1 MEKNR
6 NLMVLRRVLV
16 FLPFYLFTFFSL
28 NAQPSWVKNASKSIF
43 TLKTFGRDG
52 SMIAST
58 TGFYTG
64 SHGEAISNLAPFKEA
79 SRAIIIDAQG
89 KEYQVSAILAANEIY
104 DVVKFRVAINKTQP
118 LTLSTT
124 IAPVGSQVWLLP
136 YRELKNLNSGE
147 VRKAE
152 TIFDDHSEYGYYTV
166 AMPITENLVSSPLFN
181 EAGEVVGMMQQP
193 ASFKDTLSYAVSARF
208 VDSLKMTGITYNN
221 TTYRQTF
228 IRKELPSDL
237 KEANLALYLS
247 ASQLD
252 SASYVAV
259 IDDYIRQFPN
269 VPDGYTARALQ
280 EADAGRFAEAAQ
292 DMEQAIKCAS
302 AKDDAHFTYARII
315 YNKEIYQSDQ
325 PYSEWSLDKA
335 LSEIQSAN
343 ALNPLP
349 TYRQLE
355 ANILFSQ
362 KKYDEAYNIF
372 EELTHSDLR
381 NAEIF
386 FGAARCK
393 EMLRDTT
400 AMLALMDSTLT
411 TFSKPYLKEAAPYL
425 WARAE
430 ARRSAGRY
438 RDAIADMNEYETL
451 MTANVNDNFYYVRH
465 QTDIQGR
472 LFQQALNDIDKA
484 IQMNPQE
491 TLYYA
496 EKASLEIRVGM
507 YDAAIATAQECIG
520 LDTELSDGYLFLGL
534 AQCLKGLKEE
544 GIKNLQKAQTL
555 GNPQAA
561 PLIEKY
567 Q

>member
-1 MEKNR
+1 
-6 NLMVLRRVLV
+6 
-16 FLPFYLFTFFSL
+16 
-28 NAQPSWVKNASKSIF
+28 
-43 TLKTFGRDG
+43 
-52 SMIAST
+52 MIAST

-64 SHGEAISNLAPFKEA
+64 PHGEAISNLTPFKDA

-104 DVVKFRVAINKTQP
+104 DVVKFRVANNKTQP
-118 LTLSTT
+118 LTLSAT

-136 YRELKNLNSGE
+136 YREVKNLNSGE

-152 TIFDDHSEYGYYTV
+152 TIIDDQNEFGYYTV
-166 AMPITENLVSSPLFN
+166 AMPMTENLVSCPLFN
-181 EAGEVVGMMQQP
+181 EAGEVIGMMQQP
-193 ASFKDTLSYAVSARF
+193 ASSKDTLSYAISASY
-208 VDSLKMTGITYNN
+208 VDSLKMTGITFNN

-228 IRKELPSDL
+228 IRKELPADL

-259 IDDYIRQFPN
+259 IDDFIRQFPN

-280 EADAGRFAEAAQ
+280 AADAGRFAEASH

-302 AKDDAHFTYARII
+302 PKDDAHFTYARII
-315 YNKEIYQSDQ
+315 YNKEIYQADQ
-325 PYSEWSLDKA
+325 PYSDWNLDKA
-335 LSEIQSAN
+335 LSEIQAAN
-343 ALNPLP
+343 AINPLP

-355 ANILFSQ
+355 ANILFAQ
-362 KKYDEAYNIF
+362 KKYDDAYNIF
-372 EELTHSDLR
+372 DELTRSDLR

-386 FGAARCK
+386 YGAARCK

-400 AMLALMDSTLT
+400 AMLALMDSTLA

-430 ARRSAGRY
+430 ARRNAGKY
-438 RDAIADMNEYETL
+438 RDAVADMNEYETL

-465 QTDIQGR
+465 QTEIQGR

-520 LDTELSDGYLFLGL
+520 LDADLSDGYLFLGL
-534 AQCLKGLKEE
+534 AQCLKGQKEE

>member
-1 MEKNR
+1 MKKLSLIGCL
-6 NLMVLRRVLV
+6 LMAAACA
-16 FLPFYLFTFFSL
+16 F
-28 NAQPSWVKNASKSIF
+28 AQPGWVKSASKSVF
-43 TLKTFGRDG
+43 TLKTFGTDG

-64 SHGEAISNLAPFKEA
+64 PHGEAISNLTPFKDA

-104 DVVKFRVAINKTQP
+104 DVVKFRVANNKTQP

-136 YRELKNLNSGE
+136 YHEVKNLNSGE

-152 TIFDDHSEYGYYTV
+152 TIIDDQNEFGYYTV
-166 AMPITENLVSSPLFN
+166 AMPMTENLVSCPLFN
-181 EAGEVVGMMQQP
+181 EAGEVIGMMQQP
-193 ASFKDTLSYAVSARF
+193 ASSKDTLSYAISASY
-208 VDSLKMTGITYNN
+208 VDSLKMTGITFNN

-228 IRKELPSDL
+228 IRKELPADL

-259 IDDYIRQFPN
+259 IDDFIRQFPN

-280 EADAGRFAEAAQ
+280 AADAGRFAEASH

-302 AKDDAHFTYARII
+302 PKDDAHFTYARII
-315 YNKEIYQSDQ
+315 YNKEIYQADQ
-325 PYSEWSLDKA
+325 PYSDWNLDKA
-335 LSEIQSAN
+335 LSEIQAAN
-343 ALNPLP
+343 AINPLP

-355 ANILFSQ
+355 ANILFAQ
-362 KKYDEAYNIF
+362 KKYDDAYNIF
-372 EELTHSDLR
+372 AELTRSDLR

-386 FGAARCK
+386 YGAARCK

-400 AMLALMDSTLT
+400 AMLALMDSTLA

-430 ARRSAGRY
+430 ARRNAGKY
-438 RDAIADMNEYETL
+438 RDAVADMNEYETL

-465 QTDIQGR
+465 QTEIQGR

-520 LDTELSDGYLFLGL
+520 LDADLSDGYLFLGL
-534 AQCLKGLKEE
+534 AQCLKGQKEE

>member
-1 MEKNR
+1 MKKLSLIGCL
-6 NLMVLRRVLV
+6 LMAAACA
-16 FLPFYLFTFFSL
+16 F
-28 NAQPSWVKNASKSIF
+28 AQPGWVKSASKSVF
-43 TLKTFGRDG
+43 TLKTFGSDG

-64 SHGEAISNLAPFKEA
+64 PHGEAISNLTPFKDA

-104 DVVKFRVAINKTQP
+104 DVVKFRVANNKTQP
-118 LTLSTT
+118 LTLSAT

-136 YRELKNLNSGE
+136 YREVKNLNSGE

-152 TIFDDHSEYGYYTV
+152 TIIDDQNEFGYYTV
-166 AMPITENLVSSPLFN
+166 AMPMTENLVSCPLFN
-181 EAGEVVGMMQQP
+181 EAGEVIGMMQQP
-193 ASFKDTLSYAVSARF
+193 ASSKDTLSYAISASY
-208 VDSLKMTGITYNN
+208 VDSLKMTGITFNN

-228 IRKELPSDL
+228 IRKELPADL

-259 IDDYIRQFPN
+259 IDDFIRQFPN

-280 EADAGRFAEAAQ
+280 AADAGRFAEASH

-302 AKDDAHFTYARII
+302 PKDDAHFTYARII
-315 YNKEIYQSDQ
+315 YNKEIYQADQ
-325 PYSEWSLDKA
+325 PYSDWNLDKA
-335 LSEIQSAN
+335 LSEIQAAN
-343 ALNPLP
+343 AINPLP

-355 ANILFSQ
+355 ANILFAQ
-362 KKYDEAYNIF
+362 KKYDDAYTIF
-372 EELTHSDLR
+372 DELTRSDLR

-386 FGAARCK
+386 YGAARCK

-400 AMLALMDSTLT
+400 AMLALMDSTLA

-430 ARRSAGRY
+430 ARRNAGKY
-438 RDAIADMNEYETL
+438 RDAVADMNEYETL

-465 QTDIQGR
+465 QTEIQGR

-520 LDTELSDGYLFLGL
+520 LDADLSDGYLFLGL
-534 AQCLKGLKEE
+534 AQCLKGQKEE

>member
-1 MEKNR
+1 MKN
-6 NLMVLRRVLV
+6 NINNKVLRRVLGL
-16 FLPFYLFTFFSL
+16 LPFYLFTFLPL
-28 NAQPSWVKNASKSIF
+28 NAQPGWVKSASKSVF
-43 TLKTFGRDG
+43 TLKTFGTDG

-64 SHGEAISNLAPFKEA
+64 PHGEAISNLTPFKDA

-104 DVVKFRVAINKTQP
+104 DVVKFRVANNKTQP

-136 YRELKNLNSGE
+136 YREVKNLNSGE

-152 TIFDDHSEYGYYTV
+152 TIIDDQNEFGYYTV
-166 AMPITENLVSSPLFN
+166 AMPMTENLVSCPLFN
-181 EAGEVVGMMQQP
+181 EAGEVIGMMQQP
-193 ASFKDTLSYAVSARF
+193 ASSKDTLSYAISASY
-208 VDSLKMTGITYNN
+208 VDSLKMTGITFNN

-228 IRKELPSDL
+228 IRKELPADL

-259 IDDYIRQFPN
+259 IDDFIRQFPN

-280 EADAGRFAEAAQ
+280 AADAGRFAEASH

-302 AKDDAHFTYARII
+302 PKDDTHFTYARII
-315 YNKEIYQSDQ
+315 YNKEIYQADQ
-325 PYSEWSLDKA
+325 PYSDWNLDKA
-335 LSEIQSAN
+335 LSEIQAAN
-343 ALNPLP
+343 AINPLP

-355 ANILFSQ
+355 ANILFAQ
-362 KKYDEAYNIF
+362 KKYDDAYTIF
-372 EELTHSDLR
+372 DELTRSDLR

-386 FGAARCK
+386 YGAARCK

-400 AMLALMDSTLT
+400 AMLALMDSTLA

-430 ARRSAGRY
+430 ARRNAGKY
-438 RDAIADMNEYETL
+438 RDAVADMNEYETL

-465 QTDIQGR
+465 QTEIQGR

-520 LDTELSDGYLFLGL
+520 LDADLSDGYLFLGL
-534 AQCLKGLKEE
+534 AQCLKGQKEE

>member
-1 MEKNR
+1 MKKLSLIGCL
-6 NLMVLRRVLV
+6 LMAAACV
-16 FLPFYLFTFFSL
+16 F
-28 NAQPSWVKNASKSIF
+28 AQPGWVKSASKSVF
-43 TLKTFGRDG
+43 TLKTFGTDG

-64 SHGEAISNLAPFKEA
+64 PHGEAISNLTPFKDA

-104 DVVKFRVAINKTQP
+104 DVVKFRVANNKTQP

-136 YRELKNLNSGE
+136 YHEVKNLNSGE

-152 TIFDDHSEYGYYTV
+152 TIIDDQNEFGYYTV
-166 AMPITENLVSSPLFN
+166 AMPMTENLVSCPLFN
-181 EAGEVVGMMQQP
+181 EAGEVIGMMQQP
-193 ASFKDTLSYAVSARF
+193 ASSKDTLSYAISASY
-208 VDSLKMTGITYNN
+208 VDSLKMTGITFNN

-228 IRKELPSDL
+228 IRKELPADL

-259 IDDYIRQFPN
+259 IDDFIRQFPN

-280 EADAGRFAEAAQ
+280 AADAGRFAEASH

-302 AKDDAHFTYARII
+302 PKDDAHFTYARII
-315 YNKEIYQSDQ
+315 YNKEIYQADQ
-325 PYSEWSLDKA
+325 PYSDWNLDKA
-335 LSEIQSAN
+335 LSEIQAAN
-343 ALNPLP
+343 AINPLP

-355 ANILFSQ
+355 ANILFAQ
-362 KKYDEAYNIF
+362 KKYDDAYNIF
-372 EELTHSDLR
+372 DELSRSDLR

-386 FGAARCK
+386 YGAARCK

-400 AMLALMDSTLT
+400 AMLALMDSTLA

-430 ARRSAGRY
+430 ARRNAGKY
-438 RDAIADMNEYETL
+438 RDAVADMNEYETL
-451 MTANVNDNFYYVRH
+451 MSANVNDNFYYVRH
-465 QTDIQGR
+465 QTEIQGR

-520 LDTELSDGYLFLGL
+520 LDADLSDGYLFLGL
-534 AQCLKGLKEE
+534 GQCLKGQKEE

>member
-1 MEKNR
+1 MKKLSLIGCL
-6 NLMVLRRVLV
+6 LMAAACA
-16 FLPFYLFTFFSL
+16 F
-28 NAQPSWVKNASKSIF
+28 AQPGWVKSASKSVF
-43 TLKTFGRDG
+43 TLKTFGTDG

-64 SHGEAISNLAPFKEA
+64 PHGEAISNLTPFKDA

-104 DVVKFRVAINKTQP
+104 DVVKFRVANNKTQP
-118 LTLSTT
+118 LTLSAT

-136 YRELKNLNSGE
+136 YREVKNLNSGE

-152 TIFDDHSEYGYYTV
+152 TIIDDQNEFGYYTV
-166 AMPITENLVSSPLFN
+166 AMPMTENLVSCPLFN
-181 EAGEVVGMMQQP
+181 GAGEVIGMMQQP
-193 ASFKDTLSYAVSARF
+193 ASSKDTLSYAISASY
-208 VDSLKMTGITYNN
+208 VDSLKMTGITFNN

-228 IRKELPSDL
+228 IRKELPANL

-259 IDDYIRQFPN
+259 IDDFIRQFPN

-280 EADAGRFAEAAQ
+280 AADAGRFAEASH

-302 AKDDAHFTYARII
+302 PKDDAHFTYARII
-315 YNKEIYQSDQ
+315 YNKEIYQADQ
-325 PYSEWSLDKA
+325 PYSDWNLDKA
-335 LSEIQSAN
+335 LSEIQAAN
-343 ALNPLP
+343 AINPLP

-355 ANILFSQ
+355 ANILFAQ
-362 KKYDEAYNIF
+362 KKYDDAYNIF
-372 EELTHSDLR
+372 DELTRSDLR

-386 FGAARCK
+386 YGAARCK

-400 AMLALMDSTLT
+400 AMLALMDSTLA

-430 ARRSAGRY
+430 ARRNAGKY
-438 RDAIADMNEYETL
+438 RDAVADMNEYETL

-465 QTDIQGR
+465 QTEIQGR

-520 LDTELSDGYLFLGL
+520 LDADLSDGYLFLGL
-534 AQCLKGLKEE
+534 AQCLKGQKEE

>member
-1 MEKNR
+1 
-6 NLMVLRRVLV
+6 
-16 FLPFYLFTFFSL
+16 
-28 NAQPSWVKNASKSIF
+28 
-43 TLKTFGRDG
+43 
-52 SMIAST
+52 MIAST

-64 SHGEAISNLAPFKEA
+64 PHGEAISNLTPFKDA

-104 DVVKFRVAINKTQP
+104 DVVKFRVANNKTQP

-136 YRELKNLNSGE
+136 YREVKNLNSGE

-152 TIFDDHSEYGYYTV
+152 TIIDDQNEFGYYTV
-166 AMPITENLVSSPLFN
+166 AMPMTENLVSCPLFN
-181 EAGEVVGMMQQP
+181 EAGEVIGMMQQP
-193 ASFKDTLSYAVSARF
+193 ASSKDTLSYAISASY
-208 VDSLKMTGITYNN
+208 VDSLKMTGITFNN

-228 IRKELPSDL
+228 IRKELPADL

-259 IDDYIRQFPN
+259 IDDFIRQFPN

-280 EADAGRFAEAAQ
+280 AADAGRFAEASH

-302 AKDDAHFTYARII
+302 PKDDAHFTYARII
-315 YNKEIYQSDQ
+315 YNKEIYQADQ
-325 PYSEWSLDKA
+325 PYSDWNLDKA
-335 LSEIQSAN
+335 LSEIQAAN
-343 ALNPLP
+343 AINPLP

-355 ANILFSQ
+355 ANILFAQ
-362 KKYDEAYNIF
+362 KKYDDAYNIF
-372 EELTHSDLR
+372 DELTRSDLR

-386 FGAARCK
+386 YGAARCK

-400 AMLALMDSTLT
+400 AMLALMDSTLA

-430 ARRSAGRY
+430 ARRNAGKY
-438 RDAIADMNEYETL
+438 RDAVADMNEYETL

-465 QTDIQGR
+465 QTEIQGR

-520 LDTELSDGYLFLGL
+520 LDADLSDGYLFLGL
-534 AQCLKGLKEE
+534 GQCLKGQKEE

>member
-1 MEKNR
+1 MKKLSLIGCL
-6 NLMVLRRVLV
+6 LMAAACA
-16 FLPFYLFTFFSL
+16 F
-28 NAQPSWVKNASKSIF
+28 AQPGWVKSASKSVF
-43 TLKTFGRDG
+43 TLKTFGSDG

-64 SHGEAISNLAPFKEA
+64 PHGEAISNLTPFKDA

-104 DVVKFRVAINKTQP
+104 DVVKFRVANNKTQP
-118 LTLSTT
+118 LTLSAT

-136 YRELKNLNSGE
+136 YREVKNLNSGE

-152 TIFDDHSEYGYYTV
+152 TIIDDQNEFGYYTV
-166 AMPITENLVSSPLFN
+166 AMPMTENLVSCPLFN
-181 EAGEVVGMMQQP
+181 EAGEVIGMMQQP
-193 ASFKDTLSYAVSARF
+193 ASSKDTLSYAISANY
-208 VDSLKMTGITYNN
+208 VDSLKMTGITFNN

-228 IRKELPSDL
+228 IRKELPADL

-259 IDDYIRQFPN
+259 IDDFIRQFPN

-280 EADAGRFAEAAQ
+280 AADAGRFAEASH

-302 AKDDAHFTYARII
+302 PKDDAHFTYARII
-315 YNKEIYQSDQ
+315 YNKEIYQADQ
-325 PYSEWSLDKA
+325 PYSDWNLDKA
-335 LSEIQSAN
+335 LSEIQAAN
-343 ALNPLP
+343 AINPLP

-355 ANILFSQ
+355 ANILFAQ
-362 KKYDEAYNIF
+362 KKYDDAYNIF
-372 EELTHSDLR
+372 DELTRSDLR

-386 FGAARCK
+386 YGAARCK

-400 AMLALMDSTLT
+400 AMLALMDSTLA

-430 ARRSAGRY
+430 ARRNAGKY
-438 RDAIADMNEYETL
+438 RDAVADMNEYETL

-465 QTDIQGR
+465 QTEIQGR

-520 LDTELSDGYLFLGL
+520 LDADLSDGYLFLGL
-534 AQCLKGLKEE
+534 AQCLKGQKEE

>member
-1 MEKNR
+1 MKKLSLIGCL
-6 NLMVLRRVLV
+6 LMAAACA
-16 FLPFYLFTFFSL
+16 F
-28 NAQPSWVKNASKSIF
+28 AQPGWVKSASKSVF
-43 TLKTFGRDG
+43 TLKTFGTDG

-64 SHGEAISNLAPFKEA
+64 PHGEAISNLTPFKDA

-104 DVVKFRVAINKTQP
+104 DVVKFRVANNKTQP

-136 YRELKNLNSGE
+136 YREVKNLNSGE

-152 TIFDDHSEYGYYTV
+152 TIIDDQNEFGYYTV
-166 AMPITENLVSSPLFN
+166 AMPMTENLVSCPLFN
-181 EAGEVVGMMQQP
+181 EAGEVIGMMQQP
-193 ASFKDTLSYAVSARF
+193 ASSKDTLSYAISASY
-208 VDSLKMTGITYNN
+208 VDSLKMTGITFNN

-228 IRKELPSDL
+228 IRKELPADL

-259 IDDYIRQFPN
+259 IDDFIRQFPN

-280 EADAGRFAEAAQ
+280 AADAGRFAEASH

-302 AKDDAHFTYARII
+302 PKDDAHFTYARII
-315 YNKEIYQSDQ
+315 YNKEIYQADQ
-325 PYSEWSLDKA
+325 PYSDWNLDKA
-335 LSEIQSAN
+335 LSEIQAAN
-343 ALNPLP
+343 AINPLP

-355 ANILFSQ
+355 ANILFAQ
-362 KKYDEAYNIF
+362 KKYDDAYNIF
-372 EELTHSDLR
+372 DELTRSDLR

-386 FGAARCK
+386 YGAARCK

-400 AMLALMDSTLT
+400 AILALMDSTLA

-430 ARRSAGRY
+430 ARRNAGKY
-438 RDAIADMNEYETL
+438 RDAVADMNEYETL

-465 QTDIQGR
+465 QTEIQGR

-520 LDTELSDGYLFLGL
+520 LDADLSDGYLFLGL
-534 AQCLKGLKEE
+534 AQCLKGQKEE

>member
-1 MEKNR
+1 MAAAC
-6 NLMVLRRVLV
+6 V
-16 FLPFYLFTFFSL
+16 F
-28 NAQPSWVKNASKSIF
+28 AQPGWVKSASKSVF
-43 TLKTFGRDG
+43 TLKTFGTDG

-64 SHGEAISNLAPFKEA
+64 PHGEAISNLTPFKDA

-104 DVVKFRVAINKTQP
+104 DVVKFRVANNKTQP

-136 YRELKNLNSGE
+136 YREVKNLNSGE

-152 TIFDDHSEYGYYTV
+152 TIIDDQNEFGYYTV
-166 AMPITENLVSSPLFN
+166 AMPMTENLVSCPLFN
-181 EAGEVVGMMQQP
+181 EAGEVIGMMQQP
-193 ASFKDTLSYAVSARF
+193 ASSKDTLSYAISASY
-208 VDSLKMTGITYNN
+208 VDSLKMTGITFNN

-228 IRKELPSDL
+228 IRKELPADL

-259 IDDYIRQFPN
+259 IDDFIRQFPN

-280 EADAGRFAEAAQ
+280 AADAGRFAEASH

-302 AKDDAHFTYARII
+302 PKDDAHFTYARII
-315 YNKEIYQSDQ
+315 YNKEIYQADQ
-325 PYSEWSLDKA
+325 PYSDWNLDKA
-335 LSEIQSAN
+335 LSEIQAAN
-343 ALNPLP
+343 AINPLP

-355 ANILFSQ
+355 ANILFAQ
-362 KKYDEAYNIF
+362 KKYDDAYNIF
-372 EELTHSDLR
+372 DELTRSDLR

-386 FGAARCK
+386 YGAARCK

-400 AMLALMDSTLT
+400 AMLALMDSTLA

-430 ARRSAGRY
+430 ARRNAGKY
-438 RDAIADMNEYETL
+438 RDAVADMNEYETL

-465 QTDIQGR
+465 QTEIQGR

-520 LDTELSDGYLFLGL
+520 LDADLSDGYLFLGL
-534 AQCLKGLKEE
+534 GQCLKGQKEE

>member
-1 MEKNR
+1 MKKLSLIGCL
-6 NLMVLRRVLV
+6 LMAAACV
-16 FLPFYLFTFFSL
+16 F
-28 NAQPSWVKNASKSIF
+28 AQPGWVKSASKSVF
-43 TLKTFGRDG
+43 TLKTFGTDG

-64 SHGEAISNLAPFKEA
+64 PHGEAISNLTPFKDA

-104 DVVKFRVAINKTQP
+104 DVVKFRVANNKTQP

-136 YRELKNLNSGE
+136 YREVKNLNSGE

-152 TIFDDHSEYGYYTV
+152 TIIDDQNEFGYYTV
-166 AMPITENLVSSPLFN
+166 AMPMTENLVSCPLFN
-181 EAGEVVGMMQQP
+181 EAGEVIGMMQQP
-193 ASFKDTLSYAVSARF
+193 ASSKDTLSYAISASY
-208 VDSLKMTGITYNN
+208 VDSLKMTGITFNN

-228 IRKELPSDL
+228 IRKELPADL

-259 IDDYIRQFPN
+259 IDDFIRQFPN

-280 EADAGRFAEAAQ
+280 AADAGRFAEASH

-302 AKDDAHFTYARII
+302 PKDDAHFTYARII
-315 YNKEIYQSDQ
+315 YNKEIYQADQ
-325 PYSEWSLDKA
+325 PYSDWNLDKA
-335 LSEIQSAN
+335 LSEIQAAN
-343 ALNPLP
+343 AINPLP

-355 ANILFSQ
+355 ANILFAQ
-362 KKYDEAYNIF
+362 KKYDDAYNIF
-372 EELTHSDLR
+372 DELTRSDLR

-386 FGAARCK
+386 YGAARCK

-400 AMLALMDSTLT
+400 AMLALMDSTLA

-430 ARRSAGRY
+430 ARRNAGKY
-438 RDAIADMNEYETL
+438 RDAVADMNEYETL

-465 QTDIQGR
+465 QTEIQGR

-520 LDTELSDGYLFLGL
+520 LDADLSDGYLFLGL
-534 AQCLKGLKEE
+534 GQCLKGQKEE

>member
-1 MEKNR
+1 MKKLSLIGCL
-6 NLMVLRRVLV
+6 LMAAACV
-16 FLPFYLFTFFSL
+16 F
-28 NAQPSWVKNASKSIF
+28 AQPGWVKSASKSVF
-43 TLKTFGRDG
+43 TLKTFGTDG

-64 SHGEAISNLAPFKEA
+64 PHGEAISNLTPFKDA

-104 DVVKFRVAINKTQP
+104 DVVKFRVANNKTQP
-118 LTLSTT
+118 LTLSTN

-136 YRELKNLNSGE
+136 YREVKNLNSGE

-152 TIFDDHSEYGYYTV
+152 TIIDDLNEFGYYTV
-166 AMPITENLVSSPLFN
+166 AMPMTENLVSCPLFN
-181 EAGEVVGMMQQP
+181 EAGEVIGMMQQP
-193 ASFKDTLSYAVSARF
+193 ASSKDTLSYAISASY
-208 VDSLKMTGITYNN
+208 VDSLKMTGITFNN

-228 IRKELPSDL
+228 IRKELPANL

-259 IDDYIRQFPN
+259 IDDFIRQFPN

-280 EADAGRFAEAAQ
+280 AADAGRFAEASH

-302 AKDDAHFTYARII
+302 PKDDAHFTYARII
-315 YNKEIYQSDQ
+315 YNKEIYQADQ
-325 PYSEWSLDKA
+325 PYSDWNLDKA
-335 LSEIQSAN
+335 LSEIQAAN
-343 ALNPLP
+343 AINPLP

-355 ANILFSQ
+355 ANILFAQ
-362 KKYDEAYNIF
+362 KKYDDAYNIF
-372 EELTHSDLR
+372 DELTRSDLR

-386 FGAARCK
+386 YGAARCK

-400 AMLALMDSTLT
+400 AMLALMDSTLA

-430 ARRSAGRY
+430 ARRNVGKY
-438 RDAIADMNEYETL
+438 RDAVADMNEYETL

-465 QTDIQGR
+465 QTEIQGR

-520 LDTELSDGYLFLGL
+520 LDADLSDGYLFLGL
-534 AQCLKGLKEE
+534 AQCLKGQKEE

-555 GNPQAA
+555 GNPQASS
-561 PLIEKY
+561 LIEKY

>member
-1 MEKNR
+1 MKKLSLIGCL
-6 NLMVLRRVLV
+6 LMAAACV
-16 FLPFYLFTFFSL
+16 F
-28 NAQPSWVKNASKSIF
+28 AQPGWVKSASKSVF
-43 TLKTFGRDG
+43 TLKTFGTDG

-64 SHGEAISNLAPFKEA
+64 PHGEAISNLTPFKDA

-104 DVVKFRVAINKTQP
+104 DVVKFRVANNKTQP

-136 YRELKNLNSGE
+136 YHEVKNLNSGE

-152 TIFDDHSEYGYYTV
+152 TIIDDQNEFGYYTV
-166 AMPITENLVSSPLFN
+166 AMPMTENLVSCPLFN
-181 EAGEVVGMMQQP
+181 EAGEVIGMMQQP
-193 ASFKDTLSYAVSARF
+193 ASSKDTLSYAISASY
-208 VDSLKMTGITYNN
+208 VDSLKMTGITFNN

-228 IRKELPSDL
+228 IRKELPADL

-259 IDDYIRQFPN
+259 IDDFIRQFPN

-280 EADAGRFAEAAQ
+280 AADAGRFAEASQ

-302 AKDDAHFTYARII
+302 PKDDAHFTYARII
-315 YNKEIYQSDQ
+315 YNKEIYQADQ
-325 PYSEWSLDKA
+325 PYSDWNLDKA
-335 LSEIQSAN
+335 LSEIQAAN
-343 ALNPLP
+343 AINPLP

-355 ANILFSQ
+355 ANILFAQ
-362 KKYDEAYNIF
+362 KKYDDAYNIF
-372 EELTHSDLR
+372 DELTRSDLR

-386 FGAARCK
+386 YGAARCK

-400 AMLALMDSTLT
+400 AMLALMDSTLA

-430 ARRSAGRY
+430 ARRNAGKY
-438 RDAIADMNEYETL
+438 RDAVADMNEYETL
-451 MTANVNDNFYYVRH
+451 MSANVNDNFYYVRH
-465 QTDIQGR
+465 QTEIQGR

-520 LDTELSDGYLFLGL
+520 LDADLSDGYLFLGL
-534 AQCLKGLKEE
+534 GQCLKGQKEE

>member
-1 MEKNR
+1 MKKLSLIGCL
-6 NLMVLRRVLV
+6 LMAAACV
-16 FLPFYLFTFFSL
+16 F
-28 NAQPSWVKNASKSIF
+28 AQPGWVKSASKSVF
-43 TLKTFGRDG
+43 TLKTFGTDG

-64 SHGEAISNLAPFKEA
+64 PHGEAISNLTPFKDA

-104 DVVKFRVAINKTQP
+104 DVVKFRVANNKTQP

-136 YRELKNLNSGE
+136 YHEVKNLNSGE

-152 TIFDDHSEYGYYTV
+152 TIIDDQNEFGYYTV
-166 AMPITENLVSSPLFN
+166 AMPMTENLVSCPLFN
-181 EAGEVVGMMQQP
+181 EAGEVIGMMQQP
-193 ASFKDTLSYAVSARF
+193 ASSKDTLSYAISASY
-208 VDSLKMTGITYNN
+208 VDSLKMTGITFNN

-228 IRKELPSDL
+228 IRKELPANL

-259 IDDYIRQFPN
+259 IDDFIRQFPN

-280 EADAGRFAEAAQ
+280 AADAGRFAEASH

-302 AKDDAHFTYARII
+302 PKDDAHFTYARII
-315 YNKEIYQSDQ
+315 YNKEIYQADQ
-325 PYSEWSLDKA
+325 PYSDWNLDKA
-335 LSEIQSAN
+335 LSEIQAAN
-343 ALNPLP
+343 AINPLH

-355 ANILFSQ
+355 ANILFAQ
-362 KKYDEAYNIF
+362 KKYDDAYNIF
-372 EELTHSDLR
+372 DELTRSDLR

-386 FGAARCK
+386 YGAARCK

-400 AMLALMDSTLT
+400 AMLALMDSTLA

-430 ARRSAGRY
+430 ARRNAGKY
-438 RDAIADMNEYETL
+438 RDAVADMNEYETL

-465 QTDIQGR
+465 QTEIQGR

-520 LDTELSDGYLFLGL
+520 LDADLSDGYLFLGL
-534 AQCLKGLKEE
+534 AQCLKGQKEE

>member
-1 MEKNR
+1 MKKLSLIGCL
-6 NLMVLRRVLV
+6 LMAAACV
-16 FLPFYLFTFFSL
+16 F
-28 NAQPSWVKNASKSIF
+28 AQPGWVKSASKSVF
-43 TLKTFGRDG
+43 TLKTFGTDG

-64 SHGEAISNLAPFKEA
+64 PHGEAISNLTPFKDA

-104 DVVKFRVAINKTQP
+104 DVVKFRVANNKTQP
-118 LTLSTT
+118 LTLSTS

-136 YRELKNLNSGE
+136 YREVKNLNSGE

-152 TIFDDHSEYGYYTV
+152 TIIDDQNEFGYYTV
-166 AMPITENLVSSPLFN
+166 AMPMTENLVSCPLFN
-181 EAGEVVGMMQQP
+181 EAGEVIGMMQQP
-193 ASFKDTLSYAVSARF
+193 ASSKDTLSYAISASY
-208 VDSLKMTGITYNN
+208 VDSLKMTGITFNN

-228 IRKELPSDL
+228 IRKELPADL

-280 EADAGRFAEAAQ
+280 AADAGRFAEASH

-302 AKDDAHFTYARII
+302 PKDDAHFTYARII
-315 YNKEIYQSDQ
+315 YNKEIYQADQ
-325 PYSEWSLDKA
+325 PYSEWNLDKA
-335 LSEIQSAN
+335 LSEIQAAN
-343 ALNPLP
+343 AINPLP

-355 ANILFSQ
+355 ANILFAQ
-362 KKYDEAYNIF
+362 KKYDDAYNIF
-372 EELTHSDLR
+372 DELTRSDLR

-386 FGAARCK
+386 YGAARCK

-400 AMLALMDSTLT
+400 AMLALMDSTLA

-430 ARRSAGRY
+430 ARRNAGKY
-438 RDAIADMNEYETL
+438 RDAVADMNEYETL

-465 QTDIQGR
+465 QTEIQGR

-520 LDTELSDGYLFLGL
+520 LDADLSDGYLFLGL
-534 AQCLKGLKEE
+534 AQCLKGQKEE

>member
-1 MEKNR
+1 MKKLSLIGSL
-6 NLMVLRRVLV
+6 LMAAACA
-16 FLPFYLFTFFSL
+16 F
-28 NAQPSWVKNASKSIF
+28 AQPGWVKSASKSVF
-43 TLKTFGRDG
+43 TLKTFGTDG

-64 SHGEAISNLAPFKEA
+64 PHGEAISNLTPFKDA

-104 DVVKFRVAINKTQP
+104 DVVKFRVANNKTQP
-118 LTLSTT
+118 LTLSAT

-136 YRELKNLNSGE
+136 YREVKNLNSGE

-152 TIFDDHSEYGYYTV
+152 TIIDDLNEFGYYTV
-166 AMPITENLVSSPLFN
+166 AMPMTENLVSCPLFN
-181 EAGEVVGMMQQP
+181 EAGEVIGMMQQP
-193 ASFKDTLSYAVSARF
+193 ASSKDTLSYAISASY
-208 VDSLKMTGITYNN
+208 VDSLKMTGITFNN

-228 IRKELPSDL
+228 IRKELPANL

-259 IDDYIRQFPN
+259 IDDFIRQFPN

-280 EADAGRFAEAAQ
+280 AADAGRFAEASH

-302 AKDDAHFTYARII
+302 PKDDAHFTYARII
-315 YNKEIYQSDQ
+315 YNKEIYQADQ
-325 PYSEWSLDKA
+325 PYSDWNLDKA
-335 LSEIQSAN
+335 LSEIQAAN
-343 ALNPLP
+343 AINPLP

-355 ANILFSQ
+355 ANILFAQ
-362 KKYDEAYNIF
+362 KKYDDAYNIF
-372 EELTHSDLR
+372 DELTRSDLR

-386 FGAARCK
+386 YGAARCK

-400 AMLALMDSTLT
+400 AMLALMDSTLA

-430 ARRSAGRY
+430 ARRNAGKY
-438 RDAIADMNEYETL
+438 RDAVADMNEYETL

-465 QTDIQGR
+465 QTEIQGR

-520 LDTELSDGYLFLGL
+520 LDADLSDGYLFLGL
-534 AQCLKGLKEE
+534 GQCLKGQKEE